1 MRSWFEA
8 LAERE
13 KYLVLTAAVFI
24 VLVLFWFGV
33 WTPLDS
39 GQKSAVTRVDNW
51 QLALAQLRPLKG
63 QIQASGSGQPL
74 QAGQDQPLV
83 VIVDNTLR
91 QRGLHDSLQRS
102 QPTPAGNGIRVEF
115 ESAAFDDLMLWL
127 GDVNRQYGLLLQSGS
142 FSVASGENPG
152 RVNSTLT
159 LER

>member
-24 VLVLFWFGV
+24 AFVLFWFGI

-39 GQKSAVTRVDNW
+39 GQKSAAVRVDNW
-51 QLALAQLRPLKG
+51 QVALAQLRPLKG
-63 QIQASGSGQPL
+63 QILASGSGQPV

-83 VIVDNTLR
+83 VIVDSTLR
-91 QRGLHDSLQRS
+91 QRGLYDSLQRS

-115 ESAAFDDLMLWL
+115 EGAPFDDLMLWL
-127 GDVNRQYGLLLQSGS
+127 GDVNRQYGLLVQSGS
-142 FSVASGENPG
+142 FSTASGDNPG

>member
-39 GQKSAVTRVDNW
+39 GQKSAATRVDNW
-51 QLALAQLRPLKG
+51 QLALAQLRPLKD

-74 QAGQDQPLV
+74 PAGQDQPLV
-83 VIVDNTLR
+83 VIVDSTLR
-91 QRGLHDSLQRS
+91 QRGLYDSLQRS

>member
-1 MRSWFEA
+1 MRSWFDS

-13 KYLVLTAAVFI
+13 RTLVLTALVFI
-24 VLVLFWFGV
+24 VLTAFWFGV

-39 GQKSAVTRVDNW
+39 GQKSAAARVDTW
-51 QLALAQLRPLKG
+51 RISLAELRPLKN
-63 QIQASGSGQPL
+63 QVQAAGSGQPI

-83 VIVDNTLR
+83 VIVDSTLR
-91 QRGLHDSLQRS
+91 QRGLYESLQRS
-102 QPTPAGNGIRVEF
+102 QPTPAGDGIRVEF

-127 GDVNRQYGLLLQSGS
+127 GDVNRQYGLLVLSGS

>member
-1 MRSWFEA
+1 MSWFET

-24 VLVLFWFGV
+24 VFVLFWFGI

-39 GQKSAVTRVDNW
+39 GQKSAATRVDTW
-51 QLALAQLRPLKG
+51 QVALAQLRPLKG
-63 QIQASGSGQPL
+63 QVQGTAGGQPL

-83 VIVDNTLR
+83 VIVDSTLR
-91 QRGLHDSLQRS
+91 QRGLYNALQRS

-115 ESAAFDDLMLWL
+115 ESAPFDVLMLWL
-127 GDVNRQYGLLLQSGS
+127 GDVNRQYGLLVQSGS
-142 FSVASGENPG
+142 FSVASGVNPG